1 MIELLVRETLF
12 IPDDYQK
19 TIYDI
24 NYAQLATSGIKTILM
39 DLDNT
44 IIPYDESH
52 ASLEM
57 LALFA
62 SVKSKGLGIV
72 IISNNHGLRVKGFAN
87 EVQCLYVDRA
97 KKPFSCGFKKAVKLG
112 ETKNPSEICVIGDQL
127 MTDVWGGK
135 RLGYRTIIVDALKRN
150 TEKWYT
156 RFNRR
161 LEQKIL
167 LLIQKKHPE
176 LFKKLHLA
184 EKR

>member
-1 MIELLVRETLF
+1 MIELFVKETLF

-24 NYAQLATSGIKTILM
+24 NYDQLAASGIKTILM

-52 ASLEM
+52 ASSQIMTLFKSV
-57 LALFA
+57 LA
-62 SVKSKGLGIV
+62 KGLVII
-72 IISNNHGLRVKGFAN
+72 IISNNHGQRVKGFAE
-87 EVQCLYVDRA
+87 EVGCPFVQRA
-97 KKPFSCGFKKAVKLG
+97 KKPLSYGFIKAVKLG
-112 ETKNPSEICVIGDQL
+112 DTTNPAQICVIGDQL
-127 MTDVWGGK
+127 MTDIWGSK
-135 RLGYRTIIVDALKRN
+135 RLGYRGILVNAIKRN
-150 TEKWYT
+150 TEKWFT

-167 LLIQKKHPE
+167 LIIQKKHPE
-176 LFKKLHLA
+176 IYNKLHLV